1 MLYDPRRSV
10 SCGIVHGYASLC
22 VARHGSVAWCMR
34 LHVAR
39 PSAMLN
45 VLYAQLE
52 ARLPRHVVA
61 LDWPCQRNLA
71 HAVRWAARHSH
82 LPRSRLDL
90 FPLRSIRSKTRGPH
104 AELQRL
110 RYSNGTPGTPTAV
123 AARGGVPAVDRARVH
138 QIGRE
143 HVKRDGDARHGAE
156 PERAPMEPDTWRCD
170 ATRRLQC
177 CIECPFRRVAAV
189 ISTNSADT
197 ADGNGLSTRALAP
210 ALA

>member
-1 MLYDPRRSV
+1 VHAFARCTPKCDVECRAVRTARGASSP
-10 SCGIVHGYASLC
+10 SCC
-22 VARHGSVAWCMR
+22 GSR
-34 LHVAR
+34 
-39 PSAMLN
+39 SAMPAKSRTCGP
-45 VLYAQLE
+45 VGCTTS
-52 ARLPRHVVA
+52 P
-61 LDWPCQRNLA
+61 
-71 HAVRWAARHSH
+71 

-90 FPLRSIRSKTRGPH
+90 FPLRSIRSKTRGAQAEQ

-197 ADGNGLSTRALAP
+197 ADGNGLSTRAIAP

>member
-1 MLYDPRRSV
+1 MLYDPRHSV
-10 SCGIVHGYASLC
+10 SCGIVHDYASLR

-39 PSAMLN
+39 AMLN
-45 VLYAQLE
+45 VVLCAQLV
-52 ARLPRHVVA
+52 ARLLRHVVA
-61 LDWPCQRNLA
+61 LDRPCQRNLA
-71 HAVRWAARHSH
+71 HAVRWAARHPH

-110 RYSNGTPGTPTAV
+110 RYSNGTQGTPTAV

-197 ADGNGLSTRALAP
+197 ADGNGLSTRAVAPGLA
-210 ALA
+210 